1 MVLVNSTSHNGVND
15 TLPRV
20 GVASGRGS
28 SKVTQVVNKQIP
40 HTVGLMGMATWNVRT
55 MYKSGKLENIK
66 AEMERGNITIQMG
79 LQKQDGKVMVT
90 L

>member
-1 MVLVNSTSHNGVND
+1 MVLVNSTSHNSVND

-28 SKVTQVVNKQIP
+28 SEVTQVVNKRIP
-40 HTVGLMGMATWNVRT
+40 HKADLMGIATWNVRT
-55 MYKSGKLENIK
+55 MHKSGKLENIK
-66 AEMERGNITIQMG
+66 AEIERGNTAIPG
-79 LQKQDGKVMVT
+79 LTDGKVMVT